1 MKLKENLNLFLIY
14 VFLFHHCQKNKTTD
28 LISFANSEMIKIP
41 CLVENCHIDPAS
53 VLSMARH

>member
-1 MKLKENLNLFLIY
+1 MFSCFIIVK
-14 VFLFHHCQKNKTTD
+14 KNKTTD